1 MRVRLSYNIMGRSG
15 RRHDHKFG
23 APSVSYLCE
32 LSHSF
37 SYAFMNDQI
46 NQSSFLIFIV
56 FQEKAKLTQRSV
68 LVEEEVETRTQ
79 AVYDSRLREELQ
91 AMREQSQEELENYK
105 LSMEETFRTKLS
117 ELRSLSDRSS
127 ADAVHS
133 REELMT
139 LRKRMDSISAE
150 LASKVRNRKKPK

>member
-1 MRVRLSYNIMGRSG
+1 M
-15 RRHDHKFG
+15 
-23 APSVSYLCE
+23 
-32 LSHSF
+32 
-37 SYAFMNDQI
+37 
-46 NQSSFLIFIV
+46 
-56 FQEKAKLTQRSV
+56 QRSV

-79 AVYDSRLREELQ
+79 AIYDSRLREELQ
-91 AMREQSQEELENYK
+91 AMREQSNEELENYK

-139 LRKRMDSISAE
+139 LRKRMDSISAD
-150 LASKVRNRKKPK
+150 LASKVREKAIFLVC